1 MSKFPKRSEQSSCSL
16 HIYLL
21 LRWLLLF
28 QSVYKTIFRVWLAIT
43 MFQYYICIV
52 VVLTVI
58 LVLVLGLGFGIILY
72 FESVHEVM
80 AYIFRRRTS

>member
-1 MSKFPKRSEQSSCSL
+1 
-16 HIYLL
+16 
-21 LRWLLLF
+21 
-28 QSVYKTIFRVWLAIT
+28 